1 MKNQLVKKITGVL
14 LILAGLLILLTPL
27 TPGSWIIFIGFELL
41 GIRMTFWKK
50 LILNTKLPISKNTT
64 VVVTNQ
70 KKTQESQKLVNLLE
84 NTQ

>member
-14 LILAGLLILLTPL
+14 LIIAGLLILLTPL

-50 LILNTKLPISKNTT
+50 LKLWFQNR
-64 VVVTNQ
+64 
-70 KKTQESQKLVNLLE
+70 L
-84 NTQ
+84 